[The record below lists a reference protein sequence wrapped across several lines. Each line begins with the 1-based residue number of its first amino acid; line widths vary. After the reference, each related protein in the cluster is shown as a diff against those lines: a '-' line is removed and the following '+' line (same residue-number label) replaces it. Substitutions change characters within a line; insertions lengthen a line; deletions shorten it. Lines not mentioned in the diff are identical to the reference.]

1 MLLQKIGETVTK
13 KPLAIVVGVIV
24 ITILMVAQLALNPQ
38 DGTVSQ
44 SSFLPD
50 NEAISALEDIGDKFV
65 TEYPVD
71 ILVYSK
77 NNDILTSDAF
87 VEILEIEIALIENEL
102 VANNSLTPSNP
113 STDIVAIP
121 NYLAPFVEGDASDL
135 PQLKDIYADKTDQ
148 EIKDAFNTAKENP
161 LLAGAVINILGEY
174 DGINSA
180 KATKITFK
188 FDNSQREGEGTAEA
202 FDRMVSVELEMND
215 VVKGMEFES
224 VEAHA
229 LGQAVLDNAINDA
242 SNESTS
248 QLFMLVIIL
257 VIGVLF
263 VTFRS
268 PVDVSLTMFA
278 LMMAI
283 IWSNGFASL
292 LQFEPS
298 FFAVIVPIL
307 LVGLGVDYGI
317 HLVMRYRE
325 ELVEDW
331 DIDKASS
338 SSIVF
343 VGSALLL
350 ATATTMV
357 GFLSNVASD
366 ITPIREFGIQV
377 AIGVLSA
384 FLIFVTFIPA
394 CRILIDRRYESK
406 GQKLLSDTNEKIIR
420 GRKAE
425 GLVALVEPQPP
436 RDALPWLALACG
448 LLCVLAAWLAV
459 SAAVEALAVLGGVV
473 LLLVAFHG
481 FRQPV
486 QPPVSREQR
495 AAIEEGAQAGIL
507 DNFMALGAKVAIEN
521 PQRVLAVVAAITL
534 ITGYAAMGISTEF
547 NFNDFLPEEVEITEH
562 FHYLQDEFSSSN
574 EFSFIYIS
582 GSIATFDVFNQI
594 NITQE
599 ELSDGD
605 DWVNPDQ
612 SMMFSP
618 LNGMRDLAS
627 NNSDLN
633 PFDFYNATF
642 EELFNSN
649 DADGD
654 LVPDSDAG
662 VRELLDWIMI
672 GDGRDIP
679 NMVSNFVYY
688 DEETDDYTV
697 AYILVNTKSKN
708 AYFSEVVEE
717 LEKDSE
723 GLESLETE
731 GKVDSVVV
739 TGAPAIID
747 VVINTIN
754 ETMMGSIIYTI
765 ILSFIILTAIF
776 WYTDK
781 QPWLGP
787 LTMVPVLLVL
797 VWILG
802 TMVAIGY
809 ALNVFTILI
818 GALTVGLGVTY
829 AIHISHRFIEEMEHH
844 HSLEK
849 AVNNTVK
856 NTGSAL
862 FGAAMTTVLG
872 FGVLFFAILP
882 PMKQFGTMTALTIFY
897 SFLSSV
903 WVLPSI
909 LVLWARYTNL
919 GKGNDEQPDVE

>member
-1 MLLQKIGETVTK
+1 M
-13 KPLAIVVGVIV
+13 
-24 ITILMVAQLALNPQ
+24 
-38 DGTVSQ
+38 
-44 SSFLPD
+44 
-50 NEAISALEDIGDKFV
+50 
-65 TEYPVD
+65 
-71 ILVYSK
+71 
-77 NNDILTSDAF
+77 
-87 VEILEIEIALIENEL
+87 
-102 VANNSLTPSNP
+102 TPSNP
-113 STDIVAIP
+113 STDIAAIP
-121 NYLAPFVEGDASDL
+121 NYLAPFVGGDASDL
-135 PQLKDIYADKTDQ
+135 EQLKEIYANTTDQ
-148 EIKDAFNTAKENP
+148 EVKDAFATAKQNP
-161 LLAGAVINILGEY
+161 MLAGAVINILGEY
-174 DGINSA
+174 DGNNTA
-180 KATKITFK
+180 KATKITYK
-188 FDNSQREGEGTAEA
+188 FDNSQREGEDTGAA
-202 FDRMVSVELEMND
+202 FDRMVDVELEMND
-215 VVKGMEFES
+215 VVKEMEFDS
-224 VEAHA
+224 IEAYA
-229 LGQAVLDNAINDA
+229 LGQAVLDNEINNA
-242 SNESTS
+242 SDENTDN
-248 QLFMLVIIL
+248 LFRLVIIL

-263 VTFRS
+263 ATFRS
-268 PVDVSLTMFA
+268 PADVALTMFA

-283 IWSNGFASL
+283 IWSNGFANL

-331 DIDKASS
+331 NIEKSSS

-350 ATATTMV
+350 ATTTTMV
-357 GFLSNVASD
+357 GFLSNVTSD

-394 CRILIDRRYESK
+394 CRILIDRRYEAK
-406 GQKLLSDTNEKIIR
+406 GQKLMSDTNEKIIK
-420 GRKAE
+420 GRKEQGEDSGFLAPFMTM
-425 GLVALVEPQPP
+425 GATVAL
-436 RDALPWLALACG
+436 
-448 LLCVLAAWLAV
+448 
-459 SAAVEALAVLGGVV
+459 
-473 LLLVAFHG
+473 
-481 FRQPV
+481 
-486 QPPVSREQR
+486 
-495 AAIEEGAQAGIL
+495 
-507 DNFMALGAKVAIEN
+507 EN
-521 PQRVLAVVAAITL
+521 PQRVLAVVVAITL
-534 ITGYAAMGISTEF
+534 VTGYGAMGISTEF
-547 NFNDFLPEEVEITEH
+547 DFNDFLPEEIEITKH
-562 FHYLQDEFSSSN
+562 FHYLQDEFSTSN

-582 GSIATFDVFNQI
+582 GSVATFDVFNQM
-594 NITQE
+594 NNTQAD
-599 ELSDGD
+599 LSDGD
-605 DWVNPDQ
+605 EWVNPDQ

-627 NNSDLN
+627 DNSDIN
-633 PFDFYNATF
+633 PFDFYNSTF

-649 DADGD
+649 DANGD
-654 LVPDSDAG
+654 LVPDSDEG

-672 GDGRDIP
+672 GDGTQVP
-679 NMVSNFVYY
+679 NMVSNFIYY
-688 DEETDDYTV
+688 DEELDDYTV

-708 AYFSEVVEE
+708 AYFSEVVTE

-723 GLESLETE
+723 SLESLETD

-747 VVINTIN
+747 VVVNTIN

-765 ILSFIILTAIF
+765 ILSFILLTAIF
-776 WYTDK
+776 GYTDK

-903 WVLPSI
+903 WVLPSL
-909 LVLWARYTNL
+909 LVLWARYTGL
-919 GKGNDEQPDVE
+919 GKASHDQQENKEPEAKESYQKTEEEPKDSSEDSSDDGADSKEDQDEES

>member
-1 MLLQKIGETVTK
+1 MTHFWSENMLLQKIGEIVTK

-24 ITILMVAQLALNPQ
+24 ITILMVAQMALNPQ

-50 NEAISALEDIGDKFV
+50 NEVISALEDIGDKFV

-77 NNDILTSDAF
+77 NDDILTSDAF

-102 VANNSLTPSNP
+102 ITNNSLTPSNP
-113 STDIVAIP
+113 STDIVALP

-338 SSIVF
+338 SSVVF

-350 ATATTMV
+350 ATTTTMV

-394 CRILIDRRYESK
+394 CRVLIDRHYESK
-406 GQKLLSDTNEKIIR
+406 GKKLLSDTNEKIIR
-420 GRKAE
+420 GRK
-425 GLVALVEPQPP
+425 
-436 RDALPWLALACG
+436 
-448 LLCVLAAWLAV
+448 
-459 SAAVEALAVLGGVV
+459 
-473 LLLVAFHG
+473 
-481 FRQPV
+481 
-486 QPPVSREQR
+486 
-495 AAIEEGAQAGIL
+495 EEGAQAGIL

-521 PQRVLAVVAAITL
+521 PHRVLAVVAAITL

-627 NNSDLN
+627 NDSDLN

-654 LVPDSDAG
+654 RVPDSDEG

-672 GDGRDIP
+672 GDGKQVP

-723 GLESLETE
+723 GLEALEAD
-731 GKVDSVVV
+731 GRVDSVVV

-754 ETMMGSIIYTI
+754 KTMMGSIIYTI

-919 GKGNDEQPDVE
+919 GKRNDERPDREADSKAEDSLET

>member
-1 MLLQKIGETVTK
+1 MLLQKIAEIVAK

-24 ITILMVAQLALNPQ
+24 ITILMVAQMALNPQ

-50 NEAISALEDIGDKFV
+50 NEVISALEDIGDKFV

-77 NNDILTSDAF
+77 NDDILTSDAF

-102 VANNSLTPSNP
+102 IANNSLTPSNP

-135 PQLKDIYADKTDQ
+135 QQLKDIYANKTDQ

-174 DGINSA
+174 DGDNST

-202 FDRMVSVELEMND
+202 FDRMVSVELEMDD
-215 VVKGMEFES
+215 VVKGMKFES

-229 LGQAVLDNAINDA
+229 LGQSVLDNAINDA
-242 SNESTS
+242 SNESTG

-268 PVDVSLTMFA
+268 PVDVGLTMFA

-350 ATATTMV
+350 ATTTTMV

-394 CRILIDRRYESK
+394 CRILIDRRYEAK

-420 GRKAE
+420 GRKLAGE
-425 GLVALVEPQPP
+425 VTSSALQPL
-436 RDALPWLALACG
+436 RYALPWLALAG
-448 LLCVLAAWLAV
+448 
-459 SAAVEALAVLGGVV
+459 
-473 LLLVAFHG
+473 
-481 FRQPV
+481 
-486 QPPVSREQR
+486 
-495 AAIEEGAQAGIL
+495 AGIT
-507 DNFMALGAKVAIEN
+507 V
-521 PQRVLAVVAAITL
+521 RVLQLWVKRNLETGLIWATKIITDPF
-534 ITGYAAMGISTEF
+534 S
-547 NFNDFLPEEVEITEH
+547 DFLLYHRAPGK
-562 FHYLQDEFSSSN
+562 LAKQ
-574 EFSFIYIS
+574 
-582 GSIATFDVFNQI
+582 GLA
-594 NITQE
+594 
-599 ELSDGD
+599 
-605 DWVNPDQ
+605 WRPAR
-612 SMMFSP
+612 
-618 LNGMRDLAS
+618 MR
-627 NNSDLN
+627 
-633 PFDFYNATF
+633 
-642 EELFNSN
+642 
-649 DADGD
+649 
-654 LVPDSDAG
+654 
-662 VRELLDWIMI
+662 
-672 GDGRDIP
+672 
-679 NMVSNFVYY
+679 
-688 DEETDDYTV
+688 
-697 AYILVNTKSKN
+697 
-708 AYFSEVVEE
+708 
-717 LEKDSE
+717 
-723 GLESLETE
+723 
-731 GKVDSVVV
+731 
-739 TGAPAIID
+739 
-747 VVINTIN
+747 
-754 ETMMGSIIYTI
+754 
-765 ILSFIILTAIF
+765 
-776 WYTDK
+776 
-781 QPWLGP
+781 
-787 LTMVPVLLVL
+787 
-797 VWILG
+797 
-802 TMVAIGY
+802 
-809 ALNVFTILI
+809 
-818 GALTVGLGVTY
+818 
-829 AIHISHRFIEEMEHH
+829 
-844 HSLEK
+844 
-849 AVNNTVK
+849 
-856 NTGSAL
+856 
-862 FGAAMTTVLG
+862 
-872 FGVLFFAILP
+872 
-882 PMKQFGTMTALTIFY
+882 
-897 SFLSSV
+897 
-903 WVLPSI
+903 
-909 LVLWARYTNL
+909 
-919 GKGNDEQPDVE
+919 